1 MRLRDII
8 ICFICIVLSAAL
20 LITAGMQLD
29 FINSQRKEMKLII
42 NEPLKNAPPSL
53 AFATVAMG
61 AFRGLVVDI
70 LWIRADQLKE
80 QGQFFD
86 AKQLAEWITILQP
99 RFATVWEF
107 QSWNM
112 AYNISVA
119 IPATQ
124 PHERWRWVKNG
135 YELLRDKGISLNP
148 KSILLYRQLAL
159 IFQHK
164 IAGVT
169 DDAHKYYKLQLASA
183 MEPLLG
189 PADNE
194 YFKVLVEA
202 PTQWKQITDDDDV
215 ALLIKSLK
223 SADKAFADDDKFVN
237 NYLALRQDPGRFDED
252 AFEIINRFRGT
263 GALEKFDIF
272 ARSYHLRNVWK
283 LDPVL
288 MQQLNQTYG
297 PVNFDDPNEH
307 FPLDWRHAN
316 SHAIYWA
323 VMGLQA
329 AGKEELSIDETNTDR
344 IVLHSLQA
352 LFRNGKIFIYD
363 VPFVAPSDSS
373 SQPST
378 PSDISAAMRKDIFT
392 RPDLRMLEPYNKAV
406 LAVLEKYKD
415 MPKKGTYESLRI
427 GHRNMLQSALTSFYY
442 SGNVQ
447 QARKIYSQLR
457 QRYPKEEFKVPLAVF
472 IRNSIRKEVLRLGVN
487 DVKEMVQMILQE
499 SYFRYAM
506 HNDNEAYGREK
517 MAREIYDLYQSM
529 YSDRERIELPEFKR
543 LRYFALVGFIDD
555 RQYPFNLRRNLLGR
569 IKLERPD
576 LFEKL
581 FKQAEEQFKQQQ
593 QTPE

>member
-29 FINSQRKEMKLII
+29 FINSQRKEMRLII

-99 RFATVWEF
+99 RFVTVWEF

-194 YFKVLVEA
+194 YFKALVEA

-215 ALLIKSLK
+215 ALLIKALK

-237 NYLALRQDPGRFDED
+237 NYLALRQNPGRFDED

-263 GALEKFDIF
+263 DALEKFDIF
-272 ARSYHLRNVWK
+272 AKSYHLRNVWK

-307 FPLDWRHAN
+307 FPLDWRHAD

-363 VPFVAPSDSS
+363 VPSVAPSDSS
-373 SQPST
+373 SRPST
-378 PSDISAAMRKDIFT
+378 PSDISAVMRKDIFT
-392 RPDLRMLEPYNKAV
+392 RHDLRMLEPYNKAV

-415 MPKKGTYESLRI
+415 IPKKGTYESLRI

-517 MAREIYDLYQSM
+517 MAREIYDLYQLR

-555 RQYPFNLRRNLLGR
+555 RQYPFNLRQNLLGR

-581 FKQAEEQFKQQQ
+581 IKQAEEQFKQQQ